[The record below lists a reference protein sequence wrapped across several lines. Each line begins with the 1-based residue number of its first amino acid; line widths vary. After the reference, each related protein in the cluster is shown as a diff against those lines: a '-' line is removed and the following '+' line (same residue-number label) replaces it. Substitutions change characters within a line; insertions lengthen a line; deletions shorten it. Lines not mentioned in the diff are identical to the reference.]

1 MREFIIN
8 DNEAGQRLDKLLV
21 KYLNL
26 APKSFIYKML
36 RKKNITLN
44 GKKASGN
51 ELTVLGD
58 KIKFFLADETFDK
71 FSKVEFKK
79 ENYNLDIIYEDDN
92 VILLNKPAGVLSQKA
107 GKNDVSINEYII
119 SYLLDENQLSKEDM
133 ATFKPSICNRLDRNT
148 SGIIVAGKTLFSL
161 QELSKLFKDRTINK
175 YYKCIVSGEVSS
187 SSLIK
192 GYLSKNEKSNMVTI
206 FENQKK
212 DTAYI
217 ETYYEPIKYD
227 KKQNITLLRVKLISG
242 RTHQIRAHL
251 ASIKHPIVGDS
262 KYGDSKINQIFK
274 NKYKIKRQ
282 LLHSSE
288 IKFPLMHDKLNNLSN
303 KVFRAPDPE
312 DFTIVLKGE

>member
-8 DNEAGQRLDKLLV
+8 NNEAGQRLDKLLA

-79 ENYNLDIIYEDDN
+79 ENYDLDIIYEDDN

-107 GKNDVSINEYII
+107 GKDDVSINEYII

-148 SGIIVAGKTLFSL
+148 SGIIVAGKTLIAL
-161 QELSKLFKDRTINK
+161 QELSRIFKNRSVDK
-175 YYKCIVSGEVSS
+175 YYKCIVNGEVSN

-206 FENQKK
+206 FKTQKN

-227 KKQNITLLRVKLISG
+227 KKQKHHIIKSKTYLRKNTSN
-242 RTHQIRAHL
+242 T
-251 ASIKHPIVGDS
+251 SSSCKH
-262 KYGDSKINQIFK
+262 
-274 NKYKIKRQ
+274 
-282 LLHSSE
+282 
-288 IKFPLMHDKLNNLSN
+288 
-303 KVFRAPDPE
+303 
-312 DFTIVLKGE
+312 